1 MQVRVRVKVRVRIRD
16 GVGVGVR
23 VRAGVR
29 ARVRVR
35 VLQLSRRKLRAA
47 LRMLV
52 VSSQVSLKGGLVA
65 ELTYTLTHI
74 LVLAF
79 KLTDAPARSTRARNT
94 SARSALL
101 ALG

>member
-1 MQVRVRVKVRVRIRD
+1 MRSSATFCRSALAASALTMESYASRLVGVRVRVRV

-52 VSSQVSLKGGLVA
+52 V
-65 ELTYTLTHI
+65 
-74 LVLAF
+74 
-79 KLTDAPARSTRARNT
+79 
-94 SARSALL
+94 
-101 ALG
+101 